1 MSTVPK
7 DDFNKSLARL
17 ESLAKAQLHHTPQSS
32 RTGGWAGSEEQDQ
45 DEHKDGI
52 EENGTDYNGV
62 KKSLAGKL
70 AKGGNLTDA
79 EIAIVKGENPRA
91 AIADKISKGENLT
104 PAENWAIK
112 SDIAKKM
119 YSADVNKGADKPGKA
134 GTPGEAKDASSVP
147 DTHGGEN
154 EDDEIEADAKKS
166 LDGEVQKSQALQQG
180 IEMSPF
186 LFEFT
191 RAMSEALSGTETR
204 VTKSVAAAV
213 APLVARVEALEKS
226 QGGFQK
232 DQMEFNKSLADGVV
246 AIGHQVEG
254 TAKLADTAAAAP
266 ARAPLSQ
273 MRAGVQPVQK
283 SFGDNGVQLTKSQI
297 TETLCDMVKSKEISG
312 LEVVKFESTGQIN
325 PDLYQ
330 QVVTKSQGAGR

>member
-1 MSTVPK
+1 MTTVPK

-17 ESLAKAQLHHTPQSS
+17 ESLVKAQLHHTEQSS
-32 RTGGWAGSEEQDQ
+32 RTGGWAGSKEQGQ

-62 KKSLAGKL
+62 KKSLAAKL

-79 EIAIVKGENPRA
+79 EIAIIKGENPRA
-91 AIADKISKGENLT
+91 AIADKISKGETLT
-104 PAENWAIK
+104 PAEGWALK
-112 SDIAKKM
+112 SNM
-119 YSADVNKGADKPGKA
+119 YIEKGADKPGKA
-134 GTPGEAKDASSVP
+134 GTPGECKDASSVP

-154 EDDEIEADAKKS
+154 EDDEIEHDAKKS
-166 LDGEVQKSQALQQG
+166 LDGEVQKSQTLQQG

-191 RAMSEALSGTETR
+191 RAMSEALSGTEAR
-204 VTKSVAAAV
+204 VAKSVAAAM
-213 APLVARVEALEKS
+213 APLMQRVEALEKS
-226 QGGFQK
+226 HAASVS

-254 TAKLADTAAAAP
+254 TAKLADQAASAP
-266 ARAPLSQ
+266 ARAPMSQ
-273 MRAGVQPVQK
+273 LRSVPAGVQPIQK
-283 SFGDNGVQLTKSQI
+283 SFEGGPQLTKSQI
-297 TETLCDMVKSKEISG
+297 TETLCDMVKAKEIAG

-325 PDLYQ
+325 PQLYQ
-330 QVVTKSQGAGR
+330 QVLAKSQGAGR